1 MNNTVCTDSSR
12 AMCGSLARYR
22 DPHLQRPTIKSQK
35 FIYPNLIID
44 NVMSLAECFA
54 GILNGRCSKYGR
66 ILGITLISV
75 YGVGLRRGL
84 LGMPMGAQA

>member
-1 MNNTVCTDSSR
+1 
-12 AMCGSLARYR
+12 
-22 DPHLQRPTIKSQK
+22 
-35 FIYPNLIID
+35 
-44 NVMSLAECFA
+44 MSLAECFA